1 MSDAHGWV
9 LTAKVLCVMKKI
21 LMTSLRRAHPED
33 PEVVICDTGRG
44 MRMCG
49 GGLPTRAMGDCT
61 HQLPDPVL
69 EE

>member
-1 MSDAHGWV
+1 M
-9 LTAKVLCVMKKI
+9 MKKI